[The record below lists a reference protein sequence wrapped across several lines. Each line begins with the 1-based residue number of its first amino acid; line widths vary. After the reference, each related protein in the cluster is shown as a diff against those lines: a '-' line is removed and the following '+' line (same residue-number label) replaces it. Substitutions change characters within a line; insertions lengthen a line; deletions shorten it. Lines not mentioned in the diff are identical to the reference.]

1 MNLDWLNT
9 PVGLIVTMLAA
20 FRLTRV
26 VVADAFPLGMA
37 RDRFREWA
45 NERWGPYRRTYA
57 PLPDDVEPT
66 AKDARA
72 LRVWDGEAPL
82 AYLVTCYWCAGL
94 YVSVACFLL
103 ACTGAWWLWVATPL
117 AVSAVVGLLGTHD

>member
-1 MNLDWLNT
+1 MSLDWLNT

-26 VVADAFPLGMA
+26 VVADAFPLGVLRA
-37 RDRFREWA
+37 RTVEALNARTPWETTMWEQLTEA
-45 NERWGPYRRTYA
+45 QKRRH
-57 PLPDDVEPT
+57 
-66 AKDARA
+66 
-72 LRVWDGEAPL
+72 RVFEGQHPA

-103 ACTGAWWLWVATPL
+103 ACTGGWWFWITTPL
-117 AVSAVVGLLGTHD
+117 AVSAVVGLLGAHD